1 MQKSPK
7 FYQKSTKFYTS
18 PIQKLPKPPPPIQKL
33 PKLYSILK
41 SITSYPLTKLNFTCL
56 CETLL
61 YDFLYF
67 RALIP
72 HSCIFTYQKVPFFR
86 TPIPLFCIFV
96 TPHIGVQ
103 GVHRIFPLS
112 LGGYRFFLRSLG
124 GIGNFWDVS
133 RNALLSKY
141 LTPLLLIIEG

>member
-1 MQKSPK
+1 MSPEIDK
-7 FYQKSTKFYTS
+7 ILHLPYT
-18 PIQKLPKPPPPIQKL
+18 KLPKSPPPIQKL
-33 PKLYSILK
+33 PKLYSIQK
-41 SITSYPLTKLNFTCL
+41 SITSYPLKIEFYLL
-56 CETLL
+56 C
-61 YDFLYF
+61 DVLYF
-67 RALIP
+67 RALIA
-72 HSCIFTYQKVPFFR
+72 HSCIFAYQKVPFFR

-103 GVHRIFPLS
+103 GVHRISPLS

-133 RNALLSKY
+133 RNALLSRY